1 MKNRENPYGSK
12 HIAVPATIQLASVP
26 AGTVGTGKNE
36 MTSAY
41 GFVSYK
47 NNGTVVTSDF
57 NIYVKVKVDYG
68 WGTIVTGE
76 IAVPVK
82 KTKTAE

>member
-1 MKNRENPYGSK
+1 M
-12 HIAVPATIQLASVP
+12 ASVP
-26 AGTVGTGKNE
+26 AGTVGTGKNA